1 MSSKQFLLTALL
13 IVTLFLAMG
22 CATIEGVGKD
32 LQDGSRAAREYMAE
46 K

>member
-1 MSSKQFLLTALL
+1 MTNKQFLLTALL
-13 IVTLFLAMG
+13 IVTLCLAVG
-22 CATIEGVGKD
+22 CATIEGIGTD

>member
-1 MSSKQFLLTALL
+1 MSYKQFLLAALL
-13 IVTLFLAMG
+13 IVTLLLAIG
-22 CATIEGVGKD
+22 CATIEGIGTD